1 MSNRFGTFGN
11 LFGFEIGWD
20 KADLEGA
27 KFCNTTMPDGS
38 INNPNCKRQ
47 APLKQQVQS
56 ENAEVLSD
64 ESTKMELLRTKKCY
78 GCILN
83 GDNLSGTDSVQAK
96 LNGANLSGA
105 NLLKASLT
113 GATLVQADLLGA
125 DLSNAEL
132 YNTILYGAYL
142 DDANLNNS
150 LFCNTTMPDG
160 SINNDDC

>member
-1 MSNRFGTFGN
+1 MTPTLVEPTCVTDLHQAN
-11 LFGFEIGWD
+11 LMG
-20 KADLEGA
+20 ADLTHA
-27 KFCNTTMPDGS
+27 KLWSDVFCKTTMPDGS

-96 LNGANLSGA
+96 LNGAKLNGANLSGA

-113 GATLVQADLLGA
+113 GATLVQAE
-125 DLSNAEL
+125 LS
-132 YNTILYGAYL
+132 G
-142 DDANLNNS
+142 ANLQEAS
-150 LFCNTTMPDG
+150 LLQNF
-160 SINNDDC
+160 